1 MQPSVQIESKC
12 QTCPMRARAA
22 DNPKSFMARLWRW
35 HTGWCPGW
43 KAYLKELDS
52 KGLQPPQV

>member
-1 MQPSVQIESKC
+1 MQPPVHIESKC

-22 DNPKSFMARLWRW
+22 DKPKSFMARLWRW

-43 KAYLKELDS
+43 KAYVKELDS
-52 KGLQPPQV
+52 KGLKAPQV